1 MYRPQEIEAVLLV
14 KALLYKQRFTIEGAR
29 KRLRDLLREE
39 REGPPPPERVDNR
52 VLTRLKGELEQIQEI
67 LAEG

>member
-14 KALLYKQRFTIEGAR
+14 KALLYKQRFTIAGAR

-39 REGPPPPERVDNR
+39 REGSPAPERVDNR
-52 VLTRLKGELEQIQEI
+52 LLTRLKGELEQIQEI